1 METGTFSVP
10 ETDLDLQ
17 KKASPC
23 YQCGVCSG
31 GCPVARFADDFR
43 PRLLV
48 LETQFGENKELI
60 KSDVIWK
67 CAACYNCYEHCPQG
81 IKVTDIIMELQSEA
95 IKQGEIPKKLSM
107 LVNTIYKNGLTN
119 TLGGFGQK
127 QREKYGLAA
136 PPTPDVEA
144 AKKIIEDTG
153 ILALVKKPEGDE

>member
-1 METGTFSVP
+1 MMEA
-10 ETDLDLQ
+10 ELDLQ

-43 PRLLV
+43 PRLIV
-48 LETQFGENKELI
+48 LETQFGEKKELI

-95 IKQGEIPKKLSM
+95 IKSGEIPKKFSL

-119 TLGGFGQK
+119 TLGSFQLK
-127 QREKYGLAA
+127 QREKSGLAA
-136 PPTPDVEA
+136 PPSANIEA

-153 ILALVKKPEGDE
+153 ILSVLKKSEDDE